1 MDKEYP
7 RISFKNRI
15 NSVKDEAEKMGQMA
29 IESHRKAI
37 ILLNNYDEKIAK
49 EVIANSKDIDEATFD
64 LERMCIRFIAAEQP
78 VAGDLL
84 FIESTIRV
92 SNHIKRIGSLAAN
105 IAEISALLKDVNVP
119 DRLREDLQYMAD
131 YVQMMLSKGIYTFL
145 DQNVDTAK
153 ELRHDDDK
161 VDDLFDSILKQVTD
175 VMFEDKENITST
187 INIIFIARFIERIG
201 DRAVDIGNRTIFML
215 TFKKPKH

>member
-161 VDDLFDSILKQVTD
+161 
-175 VMFEDKENITST
+175 
-187 INIIFIARFIERIG
+187 
-201 DRAVDIGNRTIFML
+201 
-215 TFKKPKH
+215 